1 MADWLYTFNR
11 KKLPSE
17 NGLDS
22 HWNRVRKQL
31 TVPRD
36 WWVEDLCDLEM
47 CKKMMKPW
55 ICS

>member
-1 MADWLYTFNR
+1 MADWSYNFNR

-22 HWNRVRKQL
+22 HWNRVRRQL